1 MIAMIAMRKM
11 TMKYFIITNV
21 VLAAMFVNVLLFGPR
36 LAMGEAFTAGLAT
49 GIGVGWLL
57 FAVAG
62 WIELRRPGRAW
73 DERAAAIYTKA
84 SAVAFWILLLAVALL
99 APALRSQTLALGWS
113 AAEVCGALVNIA
125 LATFGIAAFAFS
137 RIS

>member
-1 MIAMIAMRKM
+1 MIAMIGMRKM
-11 TMKYFIITNV
+11 TMKGYIIANV
-21 VLAAMFVNVLLFGPR
+21 IMAAMFVNVLLFGPK

-49 GIGVGWLL
+49 GLGTGWLI
-57 FAVAG
+57 FAIAG

-84 SAVAFWILLLAVALL
+84 SAVSFWILLLAVALL

-113 AAEVCGALVNIA
+113 AAEVSGTLVNLA
-125 LATFGIAAFAFS
+125 LAAFGVSAVVFS

>member
-1 MIAMIAMRKM
+1 MNAMIAMRKM
-11 TMKYFIITNV
+11 TMKCYIITNV
-21 VLAAMFVNVLLFGPR
+21 IMAAMFVNVMMFGPK

-49 GIGVGWLL
+49 GIGTGWLI
-57 FAVAG
+57 FAIAG

-84 SAVAFWILLLAVALL
+84 SAVSFWILLLAIALL

-113 AAEVCGALVNIA
+113 AAEVSGALVNLA
-125 LATFGIAAFAFS
+125 LATFGVAAFAFS